1 MAQATAVGE
10 DIALARALRRGGS
23 GGLGLARRLT
33 AGLGPGASLLYL
45 SVMVLLPV
53 AALVLQSASG
63 EFWSQIGSPQAKAT
77 LIFTVEAALLAAAV
91 DVVTG
96 IALAWVLVRDDFPGK
111 RVVNALIDL
120 PFALPTI
127 VAGLVLLT
135 LYGGQS
141 PVGVNIVGTRWA
153 VLLALLFVTLPF
165 VVRAVQ
171 PVLLT
176 LDRDVEDAAACLG
189 ASQWT
194 TFRRVTLPALL
205 PAALTGGSLAFA
217 RALGEFGS
225 VVLVSGGVPHS
236 QVASQYIFGQ
246 VESGNVAGA
255 AAVSVTLL
263 AGAVAI
269 LLLLSVVTWRWV
281 ARHG

>member
-1 MAQATAVGE
+1 V
-10 DIALARALRRGGS
+10 
-23 GGLGLARRLT
+23 
-33 AGLGPGASLLYL
+33 LYL

-53 AALVLQSASG
+53 AALVSQSATG
-63 EFWSQIGSPQAKAT
+63 QFWAEVSTPQARST
-77 LIFTVEAALLAAAV
+77 LIFTVEIALGTAV
-91 DVVTG
+91 IDLVTG
-96 IALAWVLVRDDFPGK
+96 IALAWVLVRDEFPGK
-111 RVVNALIDL
+111 RLVNAVIDL

-135 LYGGQS
+135 LIGGQS
-141 PVGVNIVGTRWA
+141 PIGLALVGTRWA

-176 LDRDVEDAAACLG
+176 LDRDVEDAASCLG

-194 TFRRVTLPALL
+194 TFRRITLPAVL
-205 PAALTGGSLAFA
+205 PAAMTGASLAFA

-246 VESGNVAGA
+246 VESGDVAGA

-263 AGAVAI
+263 VAAVLV
-269 LLLLSVVTWRWV
+269 LLVLSAASRRWV
-281 ARHG
+281 ARRG